1 MIATLTPDLE
11 EFIQSE
17 ISTGHFASREALIAA
32 AISELRHRQSQLERL
47 RQELALDD
55 DSADGESVILET
67 AEDFRAF
74 AEDVITRGKE
84 RLVKERGQS

>member
-1 MIATLTPDLE
+1 MVATLTPDLE

-32 AISELRHRQSQLERL
+32 AISELRDRHSQLERL

-55 DSADGESVILET
+55 DSADGESLILET
-67 AEDFRAF
+67 AEDFRAY
-74 AEDVITRGKE
+74 AEDVISRGKE
-84 RLVKERGQS
+84 RLANERERS